1 MEKIAELEDTAKR
14 YFDLKHDNRMNSD
27 LVKMSNS
34 IIESLSSPS
43 FTFPIEKEGIVSE
56 GTTSYFYINNIACP
70 NLFEFLSELLHLEVP
85 ININK
90 TKFGPGE
97 ILISI
102 DNEKDARQELTSSI
116 EELKKLI
123 HGKRHIKID

>member
-14 YFDLKHDNRMNSD
+14 YFDLKHHDRMNSD

-34 IIESLSSPS
+34 IIEALSSPS

-70 NLFEFLSELLHLEVP
+70 NLFEFLSELLHLELP

-102 DNEKDARQELTSSI
+102 ENEKNARQELTSSI

-123 HGKRHIKID
+123 HGKKTH

>member
-1 MEKIAELEDTAKR
+1 MEKFAELEDIANR
-14 YFDLKHDNRMNSD
+14 YCDLKRHDRMNAD

-34 IIESLSSPS
+34 IIEALSSPS
-43 FTFPIEKEGIVSE
+43 FTFPVEKEGIVSE
-56 GTTSYFYINNIACP
+56 GTTSYFYINNVACP
-70 NLFEFLSELLHLEVP
+70 NLFEFLSELLHLEIP

-102 DNEKDARQELTSSI
+102 GNEKDAHQEMISSV

-123 HGKRHIKID
+123 QAKKTH

>member
-14 YFDLKHDNRMNSD
+14 YFDLKHHDRMNSA

-34 IIESLSSPS
+34 IIEALSSPS
-43 FTFPIEKEGIVSE
+43 FTFPIEQEGIVSE

-102 DNEKDARQELTSSI
+102 ENEKDARQELTSSI

-123 HGKRHIKID
+123 HGKKTH

>member
-14 YFDLKHDNRMNSD
+14 YFDLKHHDRMNSD

-70 NLFEFLSELLHLEVP
+70 NLFEFLSQLLHLEVP

-102 DNEKDARQELTSSI
+102 ENEKDARQELTSSI

>member
-1 MEKIAELEDTAKR
+1 MEKIAELEDTAKS
-14 YFDLKHDNRMNSD
+14 YFDLKDHDRMNSD

-102 DNEKDARQELTSSI
+102 ENEKDARQELTSSI

>member
-1 MEKIAELEDTAKR
+1 MEKIAELEDTAKS
-14 YFDLKHDNRMNSD
+14 YFDLKHHDRMNSD

-34 IIESLSSPS
+34 IIEALSSPS
-43 FTFPIEKEGIVSE
+43 FRFPVEKEGIVSE

-102 DNEKDARQELTSSI
+102 ENEKDARQELTSSI

-123 HGKRHIKID
+123 HGKKTY

>member
-1 MEKIAELEDTAKR
+1 MEKFAELEDIANR
-14 YFDLKHDNRMNSD
+14 YCDLKRHDRMNAD

-34 IIESLSSPS
+34 IIEALSSPS
-43 FTFPIEKEGIVSE
+43 FTFPVEKEGIVSE
-56 GTTSYFYINNIACP
+56 GTTSYFYVNNVACP
-70 NLFEFLSELLHLEVP
+70 NLFEFLSDLLHLEIP

-102 DNEKDARQELTSSI
+102 DNEKDAHQEMISSV

-123 HGKRHIKID
+123 QAKKTH

>member
-1 MEKIAELEDTAKR
+1 MEKIAELEDTAKS
-14 YFDLKHDNRMNSD
+14 YFDLKHHDRMNSD

-34 IIESLSSPS
+34 IIEALSSPS

-102 DNEKDARQELTSSI
+102 ENEKDARQELTSSI

-123 HGKRHIKID
+123 HGKKTY

>member
-1 MEKIAELEDTAKR
+1 MEKIAELEDIAKR
-14 YFDLKHDNRMNSD
+14 YWDLKHHDRVNSD
-27 LVKMSNS
+27 LVKMFNS
-34 IIESLSSPS
+34 LVEALISPS
-43 FTFPIEKEGIVSE
+43 FTFPVEKEGIVSE

-70 NLFEFLSELLHLEVP
+70 NLFEFLSELLHLEIP

-97 ILISI
+97 ILISTG
-102 DNEKDARQELTSSI
+102 NEKDAHQEMTSSV

-123 HGKRHIKID
+123 HAKKTH

>member
-14 YFDLKHDNRMNSD
+14 YFDLKHHDRMNSD
-27 LVKMSNS
+27 LVKMFNS

-102 DNEKDARQELTSSI
+102 DNEKDARQELTSSV
-116 EELKKLI
+116 EELKKLT

>member
-1 MEKIAELEDTAKR
+1 MEKIAELEDTAKS
-14 YFDLKHDNRMNSD
+14 YFDLKHHDRMNSD

-34 IIESLSSPS
+34 IIEALSSPS
-43 FTFPIEKEGIVSE
+43 FTFPIEKEAIVSE

-102 DNEKDARQELTSSI
+102 ENEKDARQELTSSI

-123 HGKRHIKID
+123 HGKKTY

>member
-1 MEKIAELEDTAKR
+1 MEKFAELEDIANR
-14 YFDLKHDNRMNSD
+14 YCDLKRHDRMNAD

-34 IIESLSSPS
+34 IIEALSSPS
-43 FTFPIEKEGIVSE
+43 FTFPVEKEGIVSE
-56 GTTSYFYINNIACP
+56 GTTSYFYVNNVACP
-70 NLFEFLSELLHLEVP
+70 NLFEFLSDLLHLEIP

-102 DNEKDARQELTSSI
+102 GNEKDAHQEMISSV

-123 HGKRHIKID
+123 QAKKTH

>member
-14 YFDLKHDNRMNSD
+14 YFDLKHHDRMNSD

-34 IIESLSSPS
+34 IIEALSSPS

-70 NLFEFLSELLHLEVP
+70 NLFEFLSELLHLEIP

-102 DNEKDARQELTSSI
+102 ENEKDARQELTSSI

-123 HGKRHIKID
+123 HGKKTH